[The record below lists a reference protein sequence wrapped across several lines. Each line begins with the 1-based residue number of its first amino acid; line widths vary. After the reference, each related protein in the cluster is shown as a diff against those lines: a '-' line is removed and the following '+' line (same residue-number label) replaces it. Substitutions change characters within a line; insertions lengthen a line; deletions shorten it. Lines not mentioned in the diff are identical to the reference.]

1 MGKSDMKQDVLE
13 NLTSKDDQAACAYSA
28 KIISESR
35 DTNAWYGCFD
45 EFASLLSHPKSFVRN
60 RALYILAAIARWD
73 DENRFDG
80 IMPEY
85 LSHITDEKPIT
96 ARQCIKA
103 LAELGKAKPKFI
115 PDIISAL
122 HSADLTQYKD
132 SMRPLIEK
140 DIQETITRLSDDNTQ
155 RNT

>member
-1 MGKSDMKQDVLE
+1 MKQDVIE
-13 NLTSKDDQAACAYSA
+13 KLTSKDDQDACAYSA
-28 KIISESR
+28 RIISESR

-45 EFASLLSHPKSFVRN
+45 EFASLLNHPRSFVRN

-73 DENRFDG
+73 DEDRLGG

-140 DIQETITRLSDDNTQ
+140 DIQETITRLSDENTQ